1 MYNTRL
7 QSYGVSKFPNFAFLP
22 LFSYTKVPSGDCR
35 MDPVIPCCSGR
46 FKIVPSGS
54 GVFLR
59 RVMGCCALPNLPKF
73 WEIGSACV
81 YTQCYTVH
89 PILTNEGSI
98 FRARSLNDDVT
109 SNFGS
114 QVPPPKKKWNFGPP
128 IGLSGMSDKKFK
140 IYISLGLLIIWTPL
154 RQSWRNYY
162 GWWLP
167 WMGLLGGP
175 TTSPNKSK
183 MAVCSHIQFR
193 KMLISPYWY
202 LCKSW

>member
-1 MYNTRL
+1 MLCTT
-7 QSYGVSKFPNFAFLP
+7 KFAQILGNW
-22 LFSYTKVPSGDCR
+22 KCV
-35 MDPVIPCCSGR
+35 
-46 FKIVPSGS
+46 
-54 GVFLR
+54 
-59 RVMGCCALPNLPKF
+59 
-73 WEIGSACV
+73 CV
-81 YTQCYTVH
+81 YTMLHGASDLDQRGFNIPRKESEWWCY
-89 PILTNEGSI
+89 LKFWKS
-98 FRARSLNDDVT
+98 S
-109 SNFGS
+109 
-114 QVPPPKKKWNFGPP
+114 PPPQKKWNFGPP